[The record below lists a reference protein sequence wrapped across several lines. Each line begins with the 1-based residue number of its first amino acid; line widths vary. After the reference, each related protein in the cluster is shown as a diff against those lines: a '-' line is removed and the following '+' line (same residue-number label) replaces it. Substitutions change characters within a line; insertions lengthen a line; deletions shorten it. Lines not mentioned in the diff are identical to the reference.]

1 MKIPVYFL
9 YVNPEIGDWVETV
22 ELDNTFEKRKMG
34 NFGPEKKKE
43 LLEKWSEEPPG
54 VYVTIHPDFV
64 PFQCLNTLP
73 YELRRRWLYFK
84 DTESFQSF
92 FPVNCYANYIFDHHN
107 DMNPLLSVF
116 TTTYK
121 SRHRILRPYNSL
133 MNQIYQNWEWIIID
147 DTEEDYESAEEHME
161 MLKNLEASDHRI
173 RVYKPLKH
181 SGYIGALKKQAC
193 GLAYGEWLI
202 EMDHDDDIV
211 PELFQW
217 IVNIHRKYKD
227 ATFIYSDCIETHEDN
242 FQNHSYGDFFGLGYG
257 AYYTTLYNNMFQHVC
272 IGCPINRLTMSHI
285 VGVPNHIRVWKKSFY
300 DKIGGHNRHLPVADD
315 YELILRTVLESDCWV
330 RIAHLG
336 YIQYRNRGG
345 NNFTFLRN
353 QLIQDLVRITSCVY
367 SERLRLRFNDLF
379 KINEE
384 GPVKRLDK
392 QIYKQHKFDYPVP
405 EKVYID
411 NPPLFAI
418 IMPTYNRPQHLIKAI
433 NSILQ
438 QTYQNWELYVI
449 GDKCPVL
456 NQVMEDMRVSGK
468 YDKRIRW
475 WNFNDNNGAGGAVP
489 RNYALYLAQTEWIA
503 YLDDDN
509 EWFPDHLQTSVDLI
523 EKNPDVQYMFSSF
536 KIDGNDEQIH
546 TVEVPV
552 WGGLDT
558 SAVIHKRELIF
569 KYGLWKNREDGGYAH
584 DWEYFSRFKTEKWL
598 ATLKPTLNYSTE
610 FNGQS
615 YESIKQIYEH
625 SKKQYLEENPQIK
638 I

>member
-22 ELDNTFEKRKMG
+22 ELDNTFEKKKMG
-34 NFGPEKKKE
+34 NFGPEKRKE
-43 LLEKWSEEPPG
+43 LLEKWKDEPPG

-64 PFQCLNTLP
+64 PFQCLNSLP

-92 FPVNCYANYIFDHHN
+92 FVVNCYANYIFDHQN

-133 MNQIYQNWEWIIID
+133 MNQTYQNWEWIIID
-147 DTEEDYESAEEHME
+147 DTEEDYESADEHME
-161 MLKNLEASDHRI
+161 MLKNLEASDNRI
-173 RVYKPLKH
+173 RVYKPLQH

-217 IVNIHRKYKD
+217 IVNIHRQYKD

-257 AYYTTLYNNMFQHVC
+257 AYYTKIYNNMFQHVC
-272 IGCPINRLTMSHI
+272 TGCPINRLTMSHI
-285 VGVPNHIRVWKKSFY
+285 VGVPNHIRAWKKSFY
-300 DKIGGHNRHLPVADD
+300 DKIGGHNRHLPVGDD

-330 RIAHLG
+330 RIADLG

-353 QLIQDLVRITSCVY
+353 QLIQDIVRITSCVY
-367 SERLRLRFNDLF
+367 SEKLRVRFNNLF
-379 KINEE
+379 NINEE
-384 GPVKRLDK
+384 GPVQRLDK
-392 QIYKQHKFDYPVP
+392 QIYKQHQFQYPVP
-405 EKVYID
+405 EKVYIE

-433 NSILQ
+433 HSVIQ

-456 NQVMEDMRVSGK
+456 NQIMEDMRVSGK
-468 YDKRIRW
+468 YDKRIRF
-475 WNFNDNNGAGGAVP
+475 WNFNDNNGPGGAVC

-509 EWFPDHLQTSVDLI
+509 EWFPNHLQTSVDLI
-523 EKNPDVQYMFSSF
+523 DKNPDVQYLFSSF
-536 KIDGNDEQIH
+536 KIDGNDQQIH
-546 TVEVPV
+546 NVEVPV

-558 SAVIHKRELIF
+558 SAVIHKRDLIF

-584 DWEYFSRFKTEKWL
+584 DWEYFSRFKSEKWL

-615 YESIKQIYEH
+615 YDSIKQIYEH

>member
-34 NFGPEKKKE
+34 NFGADKLKG
-43 LLEKWSEEPPG
+43 LLEKWKDDPPG
-54 VYVTIHPDFV
+54 VFVTIHEDFV
-64 PFQCLNTLP
+64 PFQCLNSLP
-73 YELRRRWLYFK
+73 YEYRRRWLYFK
-84 DTESFQSF
+84 DTASFQSF
-92 FPVNCYANYIFDHHN
+92 FAVNCYANYIFDHHN

-121 SRHRILRPYNSL
+121 SKHRILRPYNSL

-147 DTEEDYESAEEHME
+147 DTDEDYECAEEHME
-161 MLKNLEASDHRI
+161 MLKNLEASDVRI
-173 RVYKPLKH
+173 RVYKPMKH

-242 FQNHSYGDFFGLGYG
+242 FQSHSYGDFFGLGYG
-257 AYYTTLYNNMFQHVC
+257 AYYTKLYNGNFQNVC
-272 IGCPINRLTMSHI
+272 TGCPINRLTMSHI
-285 VGVPNHIRVWKKSFY
+285 VGVPNHIRAWRKSFY
-300 DKIGGHNRHLPVADD
+300 DKIGGHNRHLSVGDD

-330 RIAHLG
+330 RIADLG

-367 SERLRLRFNDLF
+367 SEPLRLRFNKLF
-379 KINEE
+379 NINEE
-384 GPVKRLDK
+384 GPVQRLDK
-392 QIYKQHKFDYPVP
+392 QIYKYHKFFHPVL
-405 EKVYID
+405 EKVYIE
-411 NPPLFAI
+411 NPPLIAI
-418 IMPTYNRPQHLIKAI
+418 VMPTFNRPQHLMKAI

-438 QTYQNWELYVI
+438 QTFQNWELYII
-449 GDKCPVL
+449 GDKCPSL
-456 NQVMEDMRVSGK
+456 NQIMEEMRVSGK

-475 WNFNDNNGAGGAVP
+475 WNFSDNNGPNGGGAIP
-489 RNYALYLAQTEWIA
+489 RNYALYLAQTEYIC

-509 EWFPDHLQTSVDLI
+509 YWYPEHLQTFVDLI

-536 KIDGNDEQIH
+536 KINDKDEH
-546 TVEVPV
+546 THIVDVPV
-552 WGGLDT
+552 WGGIDT
-558 SAVIHKRELIF
+558 SAICHKRELIF
-569 KYGLWKNREDGGYAH
+569 KYGLWKDRIDGGYMH
-584 DWEYFSRFKTEKWL
+584 DYEFVSRWTQEPWL
-598 ATLKPTLNYSTE
+598 ATLKPTMCYSTE
-610 FNGQS
+610 FNNQS
-615 YESIKQIYEH
+615 FESIQQIYEQ
-625 SKKQYLEENPQIK
+625 SKQKYLEETSS
-638 I
+638 